1 MAMNDDNVLT
11 AVREGF
17 APVRMETPATAIMA
31 RGTMMRRRRRNGGRL
46 TAGAM
51 AAALGAGLGVSAFA
65 HGGTAQDAALAAW
78 TVQQRPDGTV
88 LVTVRKLDDMAA
100 LRARLAPY
108 GVSIATEANPK
119 LAMVCDFPALPLSA
133 PRAWH
138 VHPVRGVPIVVPP
151 IVVSRAGLKEVF
163 DGTKTFRLPDGHRLR
178 IKFVHVIGRPGKA
191 TLVEPLHCV
200 LKPYAPAKLTPPVK
214 PTLPVKQTLQPPT
227 PPTPATPATPA
238 S

>member
-1 MAMNDDNVLT
+1 MNDDNVLT

-17 APVRMETPATAIMA
+17 APVRMETPAKAIMA
-31 RGTMMRRRRRNGGRL
+31 RGVMMRRRRNGGRL

-65 HGGTAQDAALAAW
+65 HGGTAQDATLAAW

-108 GVSIATEANPK
+108 GVSIATEPNPK
-119 LAMVCDFPALPLSA
+119 LAMVCGIPAWPLPA

-163 DGTKTFRLPDGHRLR
+163 DGAKTFRLPDGHRLS
-178 IKFVHVIGRPGKA
+178 IKFVHVIRGPGKV
-191 TLVEPLHCV
+191 TVEPLHCV
-200 LKPYAPAKLTPPVK
+200 LKQFTPARPPAKQMLQQPPAPA
-214 PTLPVKQTLQPPT
+214 
-227 PPTPATPATPA
+227 TPAPPATPA